1 MTPWWL
7 FALTFAAGALFGGT
21 VGAFAM
27 AVIQINKLGDDRDA
41 LP

>member
-7 FALTFAAGALFGGT
+7 FALVFGAGALFGGT

-27 AVIQINKLGDDRDA
+27 AAVMITRTDDDR
-41 LP
+41 